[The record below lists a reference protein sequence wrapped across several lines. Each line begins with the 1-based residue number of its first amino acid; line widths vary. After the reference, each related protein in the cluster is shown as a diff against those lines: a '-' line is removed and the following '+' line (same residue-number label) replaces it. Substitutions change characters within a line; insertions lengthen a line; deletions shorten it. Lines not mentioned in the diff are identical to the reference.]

1 MIRSRRMRWV
11 RHVLFVREKRNVYTV
26 AMENLQE
33 RRPVG
38 RIKLD
43 YRIILKW
50 MLEE

>member
-1 MIRSRRMRWV
+1 MRWV
-11 RHVLFVREKRNVYTV
+11 RHVLYIREKRNVYSV
-26 AMENLQE
+26 VMENLKE

-50 MLEE
+50 ILK